1 MGKENIREGDK
12 LLERLKY
19 TSGKERIQEFLEK
32 DVYEQIDE
40 LERLKEY
47 NQDCIIEL
55 SFEQER
61 KKHRI
66 RLLLN
71 PPSLDRFGI
80 RAKNLDKKYGSK
92 QNRKKKKSKFQKEI
106 KSLFESNRD
115 ERDLKELSSRLDI
128 INDKIIIHRLNL
140 QMIEEEI
147 EIRKEI
153 ISDQDIPE
161 QKPSKEKKYTPSILY
176 DIPPPK
182 ILKVKKQKRR
192 KKAKKDKTYDLLPK
206 ICILGKKDVGIST
219 WFKNFIQISY
229 DLERWMLY
237 GFGYGVKSIKLDN
250 KIIKLIICFLNPN
263 RRSFERSLK
272 TTFLRGCNGTFLVY
286 DITSSE
292 SLSRMPEWINLIREK
307 CGNIPI
313 YLLGNNCELEELQEL
328 SKKQAEDLVVKFN
341 LTGIY
346 KISISNKINLDLPFE
361 RISELYFEKYFN
373 KSASSKGGL
382 KS

>member
-1 MGKENIREGDK
+1 

-19 TSGKERIQEFLEK
+19 TSGKEKIQEFLEK

-80 RAKNLDKKYGSK
+80 RAKNLDKKYGNK

-115 ERDLKELSSRLDI
+115 EWDPKEISSRLDI
-128 INDKIIIHRLNL
+128 ITDKIINHRLKL
-140 QMIEEEI
+140 QMIEEKI

-153 ISDQDIPE
+153 ISNQGIPE
-161 QKPSKEKKYTPSILY
+161 QKPRKEKKYTPSILY

-182 ILKVKKQKRR
+182 ILKVKKQKR
-192 KKAKKDKTYDLLPK
+192 KKKVKKDKTFDLLLK

-219 WFKNFIQISY
+219 WFKNFNQSSY
-229 DLERWMLY
+229 GLERWMLY
-237 GFGYGVKSIKLDN
+237 GFGFRVKSIKL
-250 KIIKLIICFLNPN
+250 
-263 RRSFERSLK
+263 
-272 TTFLRGCNGTFLVY
+272 
-286 DITSSE
+286 
-292 SLSRMPEWINLIREK
+292 
-307 CGNIPI
+307 
-313 YLLGNNCELEELQEL
+313 
-328 SKKQAEDLVVKFN
+328 ED
-341 LTGIY
+341 
-346 KISISNKINLDLPFE
+346 KISKFQIW
-361 RISELYFEKYFN
+361 FN
-373 KSASSKGGL
+373 
-382 KS
+382 

>member
-71 PPSLDRFGI
+71 PPSPDRFGI
-80 RAKNLDKKYGSK
+80 RAKNLDKKYGNK
-92 QNRKKKKSKFQKEI
+92 QNRKKKKSKFQKEF

-115 ERDLKELSSRLDI
+115 EWDPKEISSRLDI
-128 INDKIIIHRLNL
+128 ITDKIINHRLKL

-153 ISDQDIPE
+153 ISNQGIPE
-161 QKPSKEKKYTPSILY
+161 QKPRKEKKYTPSILY
-176 DIPPPK
+176 NIPPPK
-182 ILKVKKQKRR
+182 ILKVKKHKR
-192 KKAKKDKTYDLLPK
+192 KKKVKKDKTYDLLLK

-219 WFKNFIQISY
+219 WFKNFNQSSY
-229 DLERWMLY
+229 DLERWMLH
-237 GFGYGVKSIKLDN
+237 GFGYGVKSIKLDD
-250 KIIKLIICFLNPN
+250 KISKFQIWFINPN
-263 RRSFERSLK
+263 RRSFEGILK
-272 TTFLRGCNGTFLVY
+272 TTFLRGCLGAFLVY
-286 DITSSE
+286 DITNLE
-292 SLSRMPEWINLIREK
+292 SLSRMTEWINLIREK
-307 CGNIPI
+307 CGDIPI
-313 YLLGNNCELEELQEL
+313 FLLGNNCESNNLREI
-328 SKKQAEDLVVKFN
+328 SKKQVDDLVEKFN
-341 LTGIY
+341 LSVFFNF
-346 KISISNKINLDLPFE
+346 K
-361 RISELYFEKYFN
+361 RISSFEI
-373 KSASSKGGL
+373 SSKIL
-382 KS
+382 SSPIVSLY